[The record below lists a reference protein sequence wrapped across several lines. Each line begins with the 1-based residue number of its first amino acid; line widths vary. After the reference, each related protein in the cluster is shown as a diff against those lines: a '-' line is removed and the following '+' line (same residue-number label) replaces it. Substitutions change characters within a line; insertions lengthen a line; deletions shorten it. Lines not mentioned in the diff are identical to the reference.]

1 MDNDSFGLEITSE
14 SENVKEKSEDE
25 AEETVFDVKEK
36 RKPEKTGD
44 FIMPDKPDPDI
55 KTMFEMYPYLFE
67 VYLYGKPFKR

>member
-44 FIMPDKPDPDI
+44 SIMPDKPDI
-55 KTMFEMYPYLFE
+55 KTMFEMYPNLFE